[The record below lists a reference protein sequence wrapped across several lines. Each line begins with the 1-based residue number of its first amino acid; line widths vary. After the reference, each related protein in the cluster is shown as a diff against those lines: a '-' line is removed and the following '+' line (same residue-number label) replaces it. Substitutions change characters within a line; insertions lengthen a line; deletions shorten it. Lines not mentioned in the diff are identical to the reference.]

1 MFTTGHA
8 KNTARNATGGASSA
22 ALLAARLTSWSTEH
36 HVGPL
41 VDPALAVGVDL
52 VGRELVDLIGRHG
65 VLPELRRELDA
76 AAHRVHE
83 IGRAACRERVCRYVY
98 VWVVAGS
105 LKKKNT
111 TRN

>member
-76 AAHRVHE
+76 AVHRVHE
-83 IGRAACRERVCRYVY
+83 HRHGHAGLDLLGALSEGRRGGKGGVSTCR
-98 VWVVAGS
+98 
-105 LKKKNT
+105 
-111 TRN
+111 

>member
-22 ALLAARLTSWSTEH
+22 ALLTARLTSWSTEH
-36 HVGPL
+36 HVGPP

-76 AAHRVHE
+76 AAPRVHE
-83 IGRAACRERVCRYVY
+83 HRHCHVSLDRPGAQRPEERRVGNGC
-98 VWVVAGS
+98 GS
-105 LKKKNT
+105 T
-111 TRN
+111 G